1 MSSTLDRIK
10 EKWGNRADRAEE
22 QEIAEESGFES
33 VFAAALT
40 GEEYEE
46 ARRLKE
52 RLLRAYR
59 GVSLEEAVPGQA
71 LTTGRGACYHVR
83 TEEPFDL
90 RVIGREKAREKL
102 ISDLKLI
109 YGIGWVT
116 ERALKE
122 KGYST
127 LEDLAG
133 HPRFGE
139 RAEALLKIVD
149 GGNTDRLYKWIGR
162 WFSRSHP
169 LLLHTSGLH
178 EKEDFLILDIET
190 LGLFNRPII
199 LFGAAQV
206 SGGGIRVDQ
215 YLVRDIGEEPAAL
228 AALLAHVGEH
238 CAFVTFN
245 GRAFDVPFIKER
257 LAYYRMSGDLDKV
270 HFDVLPFSRRAWRD
284 RAPNCRLTTLEA
296 YLFGIERE
304 DDVPSALVP
313 EFYESYRRTGN
324 VGPLI
329 PIVRHNR
336 ADLVTLARMFS
347 KLHEEWVGW

>member
-1 MSSTLDRIK
+1 MSSTLDRVR
-10 EKWGNRADRAEE
+10 EKWRDRADRAEG
-22 QEIAEESGFES
+22 QEIAEQGGFAS
-33 VFAAALT
+33 VFAAELT
-40 GEEYEE
+40 GEEYEK

-52 RLLRAYR
+52 RLFRSYR
-59 GVSLEEAVPGQA
+59 GVSLEEAVPGQTFA
-71 LTTGRGACYHVR
+71 TGKGACYHVR
-83 TEEPFDL
+83 TEETFDL

-109 YGIGWVT
+109 YGIGWIT

-127 LEDLAG
+127 LEDLSG

-139 RAEALLKIVD
+139 RAETLLKIVD
-149 GGNTDRLYKWIGR
+149 AGHTDRLCEWIGR

-169 LLLHTSGLH
+169 LILHTSGLH

-190 LGLFNRPII
+190 LGLFTRPII

-206 SGGGIRVDQ
+206 SGGSIRVDQ
-215 YLVRDIGEEPAAL
+215 YLVRDIDEEPSAL

-238 CAFVTFN
+238 RALVTFN

-257 LAYYRMSGDLDKV
+257 LAYYRMNGDLDRV
-270 HFDVLPFSRRAWRD
+270 HFDVLHFSRRAWRD

-336 ADLVTLARMFS
+336 ADLVTLARIFS
-347 KLHEEWVGW
+347 KLHEEWEGW